1 MPTTDTSTILQTIM
15 TELQKVN
22 DENIPLSE
30 TTDITTDLHVDSL
43 AIMELVF
50 ALEER
55 FDVSIPLN
63 DLGDV
68 RTIGQIA
75 QLVERKKLGNVA

>member
-1 MPTTDTSTILQTIM
+1 MHPIDTNSILQTIYI
-15 TELQKVN
+15 ELQKAN
-22 DENIPLSE
+22 DENIPLTE
-30 TTDITTDLHVDSL
+30 ATDITTDLHVDSL
-43 AIMELVF
+43 AVMGLVF

-63 DLGDV
+63 ELGDI

-75 QLVERKKLGNVA
+75 QLVESKRMGNVA

>member
-1 MPTTDTSTILQTIM
+1 MPKSEHARIM
-15 TELQKVN
+15 QVIIAELQKVN
-22 DENIPLSE
+22 EENLPLNE

-43 AIMELVF
+43 AVMELVF
-50 ALEER
+50 ALEEH

-63 DLGDV
+63 ELGDV

-75 QLVERKKLGNVA
+75 QLVETKRLGNAA

>member
-1 MPTTDTSTILQTIM
+1 
-15 TELQKVN
+15 
-22 DENIPLSE
+22 
-30 TTDITTDLHVDSL
+30 TTDLHVDSL
-43 AIMELVF
+43 AVMELVF

-63 DLGDV
+63 ELGDI

-75 QLVERKKLGNVA
+75 QLVESKRMGNVA

>member
-22 DENIPLSE
+22 EENITLSE

>member
-1 MPTTDTSTILQTIM
+1 MLTDDTAAILQTIFS
-15 TELQKVN
+15 ELQKVN
-22 DENIPLSE
+22 DENIPLTE
-30 TTDITTDLHVDSL
+30 ATDITTDLHVDSL
-43 AIMELVF
+43 AVMELVF

-55 FDVSIPLN
+55 FDVTIPLN

-75 QLVERKKLGNVA
+75 QLVERNRLGKAV

>member
-1 MPTTDTSTILQTIM
+1 MHPIEPNSILQTIYM
-15 TELQKVN
+15 ELQKAN
-22 DENIPLSE
+22 DENIPLTE
-30 TTDITTDLHVDSL
+30 ATDITTDLHVDSL
-43 AIMELVF
+43 AVMELVF

-63 DLGDV
+63 ELGDI

-75 QLVERKKLGNVA
+75 QLVESKRMGNVA